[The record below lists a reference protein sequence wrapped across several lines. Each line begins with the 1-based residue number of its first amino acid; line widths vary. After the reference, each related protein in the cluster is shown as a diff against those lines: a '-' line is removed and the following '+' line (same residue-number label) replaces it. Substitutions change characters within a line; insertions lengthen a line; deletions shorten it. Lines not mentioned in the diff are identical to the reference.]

1 LPTHL
6 HTSLVLSLGGLAL
19 CLLCFVCLLSLG
31 CWRRTARR
39 HACALAELA
48 RREQVAEDVHDSL
61 LQGMQGVLLSVQI
74 VGERLPAG
82 SPERIAIEHLLDQ
95 GDAALA
101 DGRQQL
107 LALRRPPD
115 PAEQEERC

>member
-1 LPTHL
+1 M
-6 HTSLVLSLGGLAL
+6 
-19 CLLCFVCLLSLG
+19 CLLCFVCLLSLV

-39 HACALAELA
+39 HAAALAELA

-115 PAEQEERC
+115 PAGQESG